1 MKKTL
6 LLITFLI
13 LTLSSF
19 GADKTP
25 KDYGFTHIVFDYKG
39 DKVDVLVKSKKGE
52 ENKRKPL
59 FFYCQGSMPQPLIIY
74 DEKGV
79 YGTFSFNPDS
89 LAEKYHLVIVGK
101 PYIPL
106 ICDTKDLGNNFCYF
120 DSTGRFPK
128 MYSDRNLLSYY
139 VDRNIKIIEYLQK
152 QTWVSDEKLV
162 VAGHSEGSTIAAKMA
177 SIFPDITHLIYS
189 GGNPMGR
196 MLSMIQEGRAKETY
210 SDSIR
215 SGEDEIKYWQQ
226 VVDDKTNMDS
236 SQGDTNKASY
246 EFSYPPIEYLEEL
259 NIPILISYGT
269 KDWSA
274 PFNDLLRVD
283 VIREGKKNFYFY
295 PYIGTEHN
303 YFPLTKDNKPDYN
316 IFNWDN
322 VANDWLQWL
331 NEK

>member
-1 MKKTL
+1 
-6 LLITFLI
+6 
-13 LTLSSF
+13 
-19 GADKTP
+19 
-25 KDYGFTHIVFDYKG
+25 
-39 DKVDVLVKSKKGE
+39 
-52 ENKRKPL
+52 
-59 FFYCQGSMPQPLIIY
+59 MPVPLIKY
-74 DEKGV
+74 YEGGV
-79 YGTFSFNPDS
+79 YGVFSFNPDS
-89 LAEKYHLVIVGK
+89 LSEKYHLVIVSK

-106 ICDTKDLGNNFCYF
+106 ICDVKKLSENFCYV
-120 DSTGRFPK
+120 DSTGIFPK
-128 MYSDRNLLSYY
+128 QYSDRNLLSYY

-152 QTWVSDEKLV
+152 QAWVSDERLV

-215 SGEDEIKYWQQ
+215 YGEDEIKYWQH

-246 EFSYPPIEYLEEL
+246 EFSYPSIEYLEEL
-259 NIPILISYGT
+259 DIPILISYGT

-283 VIREGKKNFYFY
+283 VIRKGKKDFYFY
-295 PYIGTEHN
+295 PYIGTDHN

-322 VANDWLQWL
+322 VANDWLKWL
-331 NEK
+331 SDK

>member
-59 FFYCQGSMPQPLIIY
+59 FFYCQGSMPQPLIKY

-79 YGTFSFNPDS
+79 YGIFSFNPDS

-283 VIREGKKNFYFY
+283 VIRKGKKNFQFN

>member
-1 MKKTL
+1 MKNKL
-6 LLITFLI
+6 LLIAFLI
-13 LTLSSF
+13 LTFSSF
-19 GADKTP
+19 GANKTP
-25 KDYGFTHIVFDYKG
+25 KDYGFTHLVFDYKG
-39 DKVDVLVKSKKGE
+39 DKVDILVKSKKGE

-59 FFYCQGSMPQPLIIY
+59 FFYCQGSMPQPLIKY

-79 YGTFSFNPDS
+79 YGIFSFNPDS

-152 QTWVSDEKLV
+152 QVWVSDKKLV

-177 SIFPDITHLIYS
+177 SIFPDVTHLIYS

-210 SDSIR
+210 SDTIR
-215 SGEDEIKYWQQ
+215 YGEDEIEYWQH

-246 EFSYPPIEYLEEL
+246 EFSYPPIEYLEKID
-259 NIPILISYGT
+259 IPVLVSYGT

-283 VIREGKKNFYFY
+283 VIRKGKKNFYFY
-295 PYIGTEHN
+295 PYVGTEHN

-322 VANDWLQWL
+322 VANDWLEWL